1 MPPWLLQDK
10 DGLLLRVRVKP
21 RGRRNAVEGVRGNAL
36 MVTVTAA
43 PEDGKANAAVIE
55 VLSRVRDSPRSAIEI
70 ARGHT
75 SRDKTVRVVGV
86 GLANAREKLQTLASL
101 QP

>member
-1 MPPWLLQDK
+1 LSQDK

-21 RGRRNAVEGVRGNAL
+21 RGRRNAVEGVRGDAL

-43 PEDGKANAAVIE
+43 PEDGKANVAVVE
-55 VLSRVRDSPRSAIEI
+55 VLSRVFDCPRSALEI

-75 SRDKTVRVVGV
+75 SRDKTVRVVSMDI
-86 GLANAREKLQTLASL
+86 AAAREKMETLAVL
-101 QP
+101 QQS